1 MVVGELA
8 ESADLLVIGGGPG
21 GYAAAIRAAQLGREV
36 TLVERDGAAGLGG
49 VCLHRGCIPSKALIE
64 VASAAHRGAA
74 LETAGLE
81 GELSVSLPRFQAW
94 RAELCARLARGVG
107 ELLAK
112 GNVRI
117 VHGEAR
123 FNRPD
128 RVAVHTPDDRAI
140 FLEFQ
145 HAIVATGS
153 RPIELPNLP
162 FDGERVLDSTAA
174 LALTET
180 PRSVAVVGAGY
191 IGLELGTALAKL
203 GARVT
208 IVEALDRI
216 LPSIDASLTAPVLR
230 RLRALGVDVQLN
242 ATAERLDG
250 DCLIVATADGDD
262 TVAAERVIVAVG
274 RTPNTDELGLT
285 AAGVEVAGSGRDGG
299 VAAAGVELARSGRDG
314 SPAAAGITGAGLIP
328 VAADMRATDRIAAI
342 GDVVAGPALAH
353 KATAEA
359 AVAAEA
365 LSGRPAAF
373 DPRAI
378 PEVIFTDPEI
388 ATVGL
393 TEAQAREAGMD
404 PRTATFPLAASGR
417 AGTLDAR
424 DGLTRVVTDQATDRV
439 VGVHIVGPHAS
450 ELIAGGALAIELMAA
465 PGDLAA
471 TIHPHPTLSESL
483 HEAAALALGHPLHVS
498 G

>member
-21 GYAAAIRAAQLGREV
+21 GYAAAIRAAQLGRRV
-36 TLVERDGAAGLGG
+36 TLIERNGAAGLGG
-49 VCLHRGCIPSKALIE
+49 VCLHVGCIPSKALIE
-64 VASAAHRGAA
+64 VAGAA
-74 LETAGLE
+74 QRTSELGGAGLKASDV
-81 GELSVSLPRFQAW
+81 SVSLPQFQAW
-94 RAELCARLARGVG
+94 RSELCARLARGVG
-107 ELLAK
+107 ELLAR
-112 GNVRI
+112 GEARV

-128 RVAVHTPDDRAI
+128 RVAVRTPDDRAL
-140 FLEFQ
+140 FFEFE

-153 RPIELPNLP
+153 RPIELPGLP
-162 FDGERVLDSTAA
+162 FDGTRVLDSTDA
-174 LALTET
+174 LALEET

-208 IVEALDRI
+208 VVEALDRV
-216 LPSIDASLTAPVLR
+216 LPNVDASLTAPVLR
-230 RLRALGVDVQLN
+230 RLRALGVDLRLRT
-242 ATAERLDG
+242 TAERIEG
-250 DCLIVATADGDD
+250 DHLVVAGPNGEDR
-262 TVAAERVIVAVG
+262 VEAEKVVVAVG
-274 RTPNTDELGLT
+274 RTANTDELGLAT
-285 AAGVEVAGSGRDGG
+285 AGVPV
-299 VAAAGVELARSGRDG
+299 DG
-314 SPAAAGITGAGLIP
+314 SGLIP
-328 VAADMRATDRIAAI
+328 VADDMRATERIAAI

-373 DPRAI
+373 DAQAV

-388 ATVGL
+388 GTVGL

-404 PRTATFPLAASGR
+404 PVAATFPLAASGR
-417 AGTLDAR
+417 AGTLGER
-424 DGLTRVVTDQATDRV
+424 DGFTRIVTDRATDRV

-450 ELIAGGALAIELMAA
+450 ELVAGGALAIELMAA

-471 TIHPHPTLSESL
+471 TIHPHPTLSEGL
-483 HEAAALALGHPLHVS
+483 HEAAALALGHPIHVS

>member
-36 TLVERDGAAGLGG
+36 TLVERNGAAGLGG
-49 VCLHRGCIPSKALIE
+49 VCLHVGCIPSKALIE
-64 VASAAHRGAA
+64 LAGAAHRTAE
-74 LETAGLE
+74 LEAAGLHAE
-81 GELSVSLPRFQAW
+81 EVTVSLERFQAW
-94 RAELCARLARGVG
+94 RGELCARLAGGVG

-112 GNVRI
+112 GQVRV

-123 FNRPD
+123 FNRSD
-128 RVAVHTPDDRAI
+128 RAAVHTPDDRAL

-153 RPIELPNLP
+153 RPIDLPGLP
-162 FDGERVLDSTAA
+162 VDGERVLDSAGA
-174 LALTET
+174 LALTRT
-180 PRSVAVVGAGY
+180 PKSVAVVGAGY

-208 IVEALDRI
+208 VVEALDRV
-216 LPSIDASLTAPVLR
+216 LPTVDLSLTAPVLR
-230 RLRALGVDVQLN
+230 RLRALGVDVRLRT
-242 ATAERLDG
+242 TAQRVEDG
-250 DCLIVATADGDD
+250 ALVVAGPDGEDR
-262 TVAAERVIVAVG
+262 VEAERVIVAVG
-274 RTPNTDELGLT
+274 RVPNTDDLGL
-285 AAGVEVAGSGRDGG
+285 
-299 VAAAGVELARSGRDG
+299 
-314 SPAAAGITGAGLIP
+314 AAAGISSTQRVPDGASEDGRGTASALARGGLID
-328 VAADMRATDRIAAI
+328 VGEDMRATERIAAI

-373 DPRAI
+373 DARAV

-388 ATVGL
+388 GTVGL
-393 TEAQAREAGMD
+393 TEEQAREAGLD
-404 PRTATFPLAASGR
+404 PVVATFPLAASGR
-417 AGTLDAR
+417 AGTLNQR
-424 DGLTRVVTDQATDRV
+424 DGFTRLVTDRATDRV
-439 VGVHIVGPHAS
+439 IGVHIVGPHAS
-450 ELIAGGALAIELMAA
+450 ELVAGGALAIELMAS
-465 PGDLAA
+465 PGDVAA
-471 TIHPHPTLSESL
+471 TIHPHPTLSEGL
-483 HEAAALALGHPLHVS
+483 HEAAALALGHPIHVS

>member
-64 VASAAHRGAA
+64 VASAAHRSAE
-74 LETAGLE
+74 LESAGLD

-112 GNVRI
+112 GEVRI
-117 VHGEAR
+117 IHGEAR

-128 RVAVHTPDDRAI
+128 RVAVHTPDDRAV

-162 FDGERVLDSTAA
+162 FDGERVLDSSVA

-180 PRSVAVVGAGY
+180 PESVAVVGAGY

-203 GARVT
+203 GTRVT
-208 IVEALDRI
+208 VVEALDRI

-230 RLRALGVDVQLN
+230 RLRALDADVRLN
-242 ATAERLDG
+242 ATADRLDG
-250 DCLIVATADGDD
+250 NRLLVATADGEDA
-262 TVAAERVIVAVG
+262 VAAERVIVAVG
-274 RTPNTDELGLT
+274 RTPNTDELGL
-285 AAGVEVAGSGRDGG
+285 
-299 VAAAGVELARSGRDG
+299 AAAGVALAG
-314 SPAAAGITGAGLIP
+314 SRGNGAGAAAGLIP

-365 LSGRPAAF
+365 LSGLPAAF

-393 TEAQAREAGMD
+393 TERQAREAGMD

-424 DGLTRVVTDQATDRV
+424 DGFTRVVTDQATDRV

-483 HEAAALALGHPLHVS
+483 HEAAALALGHPIHVS

>member
-36 TLVERDGAAGLGG
+36 TLVERNGAAGLGG
-49 VCLHRGCIPSKALIE
+49 VCLHVGCIPSKALIE
-64 VASAAHRGAA
+64 LATAARRTTE
-74 LETAGLE
+74 LEAAGLRAD
-81 GELSVSLPRFQAW
+81 GVTVSLERFQAW
-94 RAELCARLARGVG
+94 RGELCARLARGVG
-107 ELLAK
+107 ELLAH
-112 GNVRI
+112 GSARV

-123 FNRPD
+123 FNRAD
-128 RVAVHTPDDRAI
+128 RVAVHTPEDSVL

-153 RPIELPNLP
+153 RPIELPGLP
-162 FDGERVLDSTAA
+162 LDGERVLDSTGA

-180 PRSVAVVGAGY
+180 PSSVAIVGAGY

-208 IVEALDRI
+208 VVEALDRV
-216 LPSIDASLTAPVLR
+216 LDGIDHSLTVPVLR
-230 RLRALGVDVQLN
+230 RLSALGVDVRLRT
-242 ATAERLDG
+242 TAQGLD
-250 DCLIVATADGDD
+250 DGGLVVDGPD
-262 TVAAERVIVAVG
+262 GEDRVEAERVIVAVG
-274 RTPNTDELGLT
+274 RVPNTEDLGLG
-285 AAGVEVAGSGRDGG
+285 AAGVPIAED
-299 VAAAGVELARSGRDG
+299 
-314 SPAAAGITGAGLIP
+314 GLIE
-328 VAADMRATDRIAAI
+328 VGEDMRATSQIAAI

-365 LSGRPAAF
+365 LSGQPAAF
-373 DPRAI
+373 DARAV

-393 TEAQAREAGMD
+393 TEAQAREAGLD
-404 PRTATFPLAASGR
+404 PVVATFPLAASGR
-417 AGTLDAR
+417 AGTMGER
-424 DGLTRVVTDQATDRV
+424 DGFTRLVTDAATDRV
-439 VGVHIVGPHAS
+439 VGVHVVGPHAS
-450 ELIAGGALAIELMAA
+450 ELVAGGALAIELMAS
-465 PGDLAA
+465 PGDVAA
-471 TIHPHPTLSESL
+471 TIHPHPTLSEGL
-483 HEAAALALGHPLHVS
+483 HEAAALALGHPIHVS

>member
-36 TLVERDGAAGLGG
+36 TLVERNGAAGLGG
-49 VCLHRGCIPSKALIE
+49 ACLHVGCIPSKALIE
-64 VASAAHRGAA
+64 LAGAAHRTAE
-74 LETAGLE
+74 LEAAGLHAD
-81 GELSVSLPRFQAW
+81 GVTVSLERFQAW
-94 RAELCARLARGVG
+94 RGELCARLARGVG

-112 GNVRI
+112 GQVRI

-128 RVAVHTPDDRAI
+128 RVAVRTPDDHAL
-140 FLEFQ
+140 FFEFQ

-153 RPIELPNLP
+153 RPIDLPGLKV
-162 FDGERVLDSTAA
+162 DDERVLDSAGA
-174 LALTET
+174 LALTST
-180 PRSVAVVGAGY
+180 PKSVAVVGAGY

-208 IVEALDRI
+208 VVEALDRV
-216 LPSIDASLTAPVLR
+216 LPSVDQSLTAPVLR
-230 RLRALGVDVQLN
+230 RLRALGVDVRLRS
-242 ATAERLDG
+242 TAERIEG
-250 DCLIVATADGDD
+250 DSLVVAGPEGEER
-262 TVAAERVIVAVG
+262 VEAERVIVAVG
-274 RTPNTDELGLT
+274 RVPNTEDLGL
-285 AAGVEVAGSGRDGG
+285 
-299 VAAAGVELARSGRDG
+299 
-314 SPAAAGITGAGLIP
+314 AAAGIPVAVGGGLIE
-328 VAADMRATDRIAAI
+328 VGEDMRATERIAAM

-365 LSGRPAAF
+365 LSGRPAIF
-373 DPRAI
+373 DARAV

-388 ATVGL
+388 GTVGL
-393 TEAQAREAGMD
+393 TEDQAREAGLD
-404 PRTATFPLAASGR
+404 PVVATFPLAASGR

-424 DGLTRVVTDQATDRV
+424 DGFTRLVTDRATDRV
-439 VGVHIVGPHAS
+439 IGVHIVGPHAS
-450 ELIAGGALAIELMAA
+450 ELVAGGALAIELMAS
-465 PGDLAA
+465 PGDVAA
-471 TIHPHPTLSESL
+471 TIHPHPTLSEGL
-483 HEAAALALGHPLHVS
+483 HEAAALALGHPIHVS